1 MPVQYLTGS
10 PLATTTQAQVGQLRL
25 VKNIARPGKFET
37 KSVMAV
43 GKIVRVRSFKPQPCL
58 VTSTIAGSMRR
69 KLIFPIGVMATTSR
83 GSVKFFL
90 AVSPVAPPDVQMFR
104 ASVYS
109 LLSGKNPPAWR
120 GSRISKG
127 DLVAISFKIQG
138 QKLEGLFAEFTA
150 TRKDDPSV
158 PIIKQGSAIHLTAP
172 VVDEKTK
179 VETIMGSFALE
190 PADTENFPNRE
201 VELSYKLRLLDGIGR
216 VYTVEC
222 GSFTVKNC

>member
-10 PLATTTQAQVGQLRL
+10 PLTTITEAQVGQLRL
-25 VKNIARPGKFET
+25 VKNIARPGKFTT

-43 GKIVRVRSFKPQPCL
+43 GKIVRVRSLITKPCL
-58 VTSTIAGSMRR
+58 ATSSITGSMRR
-69 KLIFPIGVMATTSR
+69 KLIFPIGVMSTVSR

-109 LLSGKNPPAWR
+109 LLSGKNPPVWR

-127 DLVAISFKIQG
+127 DLVAISFKAQG

-158 PIIKQGSAIHLTAP
+158 PIIKQGSVIHLTAP

-179 VETIMGSFALE
+179 VETMMGSFALE

-222 GSFTVKNC
+222 GNFTVRNC